1 MENLNNLSS
10 GRQQQSGVHSGQ
22 LLQVRVEDGGYTESA
37 EMMVGVCRSL
47 EQLDGDLISNLEDTV
62 RSCVE
67 GGNNNQMKEIRGL
80 GDRLSGDQPQPP
92 A

>member
-1 MENLNNLSS
+1 
-10 GRQQQSGVHSGQ
+10 
-22 LLQVRVEDGGYTESA
+22 
-37 EMMVGVCRSL
+37 MMVGVCRSL
-47 EQLDGDLISNLEDTV
+47 EQLDGELIANLEDTV

-92 A
+92 V

>member
-1 MENLNNLSS
+1 M
-10 GRQQQSGVHSGQ
+10 
-22 LLQVRVEDGGYTESA
+22 RVEDGGYTETA
-37 EMMVGVCRSL
+37 AVCRSL
-47 EQLDGDLISNLEDTV
+47 EQLDGDLIANLEDTV

-92 A
+92 D

>member
-1 MENLNNLSS
+1 
-10 GRQQQSGVHSGQ
+10 
-22 LLQVRVEDGGYTESA
+22 
-37 EMMVGVCRSL
+37 MVGVCRSL
-47 EQLDGDLISNLEDTV
+47 EQLDGDLIANLEDTV

-92 A
+92 DCYLYICVCQVWSTCCWTPRRRCRSSRT

>member
-1 MENLNNLSS
+1 MKISNNPAA

-22 LLQVRVEDGGYTESA
+22 LLQVRVDDGGYTEPA
-37 EMMVGVCRSL
+37 AVCRSL
-47 EQLDGDLISNLEDTV
+47 EQLDGDLIANLEDTV

-80 GDRLSGDQPQPP
+80 GDRLSGDRAQPP
-92 A
+92 V